1 MKGEPAWSLPM
12 SGRVRATP
20 AVQGETAV
28 VADFKGRVAAV
39 KTADGT
45 VLWTQELKE
54 PVYSSAALTPAL
66 AVVGCHD
73 GHVYGLSLETG
84 ARVFDVPTGGPVVSS
99 PVAVGRERFLAASTD
114 GQLYLFDATGRTL
127 ARLPVAAE
135 GIQSS
140 PALDA
145 AGVVIGSGRGLHA
158 VRLTS

>member
-1 MKGEPAWSLPM
+1 M

-39 KTADGT
+39 KTTDGT

-54 PVYSSAALTPAL
+54 PDLFVGRAHPRPRRGGLPRRPRLRPLARDRGEGVRRADRRARGLVSGGRGPARGSSPPP
-66 AVVGCHD
+66 
-73 GHVYGLSLETG
+73 
-84 ARVFDVPTGGPVVSS
+84 PTGSSTCSTPRAGPC
-99 PVAVGRERFLAASTD
+99 
-114 GQLYLFDATGRTL
+114 
-127 ARLPVAAE
+127 ARLAVAAE

-158 VRLTS
+158 VRLTP